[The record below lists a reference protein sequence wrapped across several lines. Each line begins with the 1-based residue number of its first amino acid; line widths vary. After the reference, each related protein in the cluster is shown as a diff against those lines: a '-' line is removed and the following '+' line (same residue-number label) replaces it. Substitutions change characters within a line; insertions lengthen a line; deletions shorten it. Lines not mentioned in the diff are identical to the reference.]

1 MTASQPGRAVRIVV
15 LLLLT
20 NLAVT
25 LVFGCLTL
33 VFRHEVLT
41 YQLARHP
48 GADPHA
54 LERTLW
60 TRPIPIV
67 IAGLLYIWVAR
78 QLLAGVRR
86 AFRRVQIVSVLGFL
100 AVGWLLVSAAYPNW
114 LRVVQVV
121 QLGLLA
127 ALIVAVNRPAVR
139 AAFAAGASTDSR
151 PRNRL
156 AALMLVALTPVVAEL
171 SLGTVPLR
179 DAWVIPLY
187 LPIYG
192 AGALFIREIIRRTGG
207 GFANLLIMG
216 VVYGLVEEG
225 LALQS
230 LTSPHLYDAAGWA
243 PRLLG
248 LNTAYAELNLVY
260 HALFSVTIPVALVEL
275 VFHRHGTGPY
285 LRRGGLIISGVVAL
299 LGALL
304 LRVTVPPSQDPGY
317 QMPLVAFI
325 VIAAAA
331 ATLTVV
337 ALRWRVRPGSHR
349 LAGLLGRRQRLI
361 VQRLEVFHRAKTPP
375 TARVLALCTGAAT
388 FAFLALIFP
397 FGGAR
402 QPSFTHGA
410 WALVPMACAALIVT
424 ATSIALRRWSL
435 HPQWT
440 TGHLL
445 AAIMGALVGHTA
457 VGLVC
462 FAGTL
467 TDRLFLGALIALTV
481 AIDIVASR
489 ALRIRLSVPGIPEGS
504 PTDFMSGA
512 DFPNGRPLRQGSA

>member
-15 LLLLT
+15 LLLLA
-20 NLAVT
+20 NLAVS

-41 YQLARHP
+41 YQLSRHP

-60 TRPIPIV
+60 TRPIPIAFV
-67 IAGLLYIWVAR
+67 ALLYIWVAR

-100 AVGWLLVSAAYPNW
+100 AVGWLLGSAAYPHW
-114 LRVVQVV
+114 LRIVQVV

-127 ALIVAVNRPAVR
+127 ALIVAVNRPTVR
-139 AAFAAGASTDSR
+139 AAFAAGASPDFR
-151 PRNRL
+151 ARNRL

-192 AGALFIREIIRRTGG
+192 AGALFIREIVRRTGG

-299 LGALL
+299 LGAVLV
-304 LRVTVPPSQDPGY
+304 RVTVPPSQDPGY
-317 QMPLVAFI
+317 LLPPVAFLA
-325 VIAAAA
+325 IAAAA

-337 ALRWRVRPGSHR
+337 ALRLRVRPGSP
-349 LAGLLGRRQRLI
+349 
-361 VQRLEVFHRAKTPP
+361 KTPP
-375 TARVLALCTGAAT
+375 TARLLALCTGVAT

-424 ATSIALRRWSL
+424 ATGFALRHWSA
-435 HPQWT
+435 HSQWT

-481 AIDIVASR
+481 AAGVVASR
-489 ALRIRLSVPGIPEGS
+489 AL
-504 PTDFMSGA
+504 SGA
-512 DFPNGRPLRQGSA
+512 RGVSRFQAARTP